1 MKGVSFFA
9 VLRFHLTYLYWRVR
23 FKIKPPK
30 IYVCKGMIFM
40 SLNDSKEKIKT
51 TIDKVIEKTKSEDC
65 NDAFWDKAD
74 SLFLQAL
81 CLYIAETSSVEDCT
95 LSNVLFMIPESD
107 ENSQKHPL
115 DEKFKALKTLNSDSE
130 AVKVY
135 DQFVE
140 VADKTRNS
148 VYISSAARLK
158 EFLSMP

>member
-1 MKGVSFFA
+1 MSF
-9 VLRFHLTYLYWRVR
+9 
-23 FKIKPPK
+23 
-30 IYVCKGMIFM
+30 
-40 SLNDSKEKIKT
+40 NDSKEKIKT

-65 NDAFWDKAD
+65 NDAFWDKTD
-74 SLFLQAL
+74 RLFLQAL

-95 LSNVLFMIPESD
+95 LSNVLFMIPEED

-115 DEKFKALKTLNSDSE
+115 DEKFKALKTLDSDSE

-135 DQFVE
+135 DQFVKL
-140 VADKTRNS
+140 ADKTRNS